1 MVRRNAPTRGVMKDI
16 LIVEDEEVI
25 RSSLRQLLERHNYRV
40 RDAVSVKS
48 ACQAYNLKDFALI
61 ISDLRLPG
69 GTGNELIG
77 LAPEVPVIIMT
88 SYASLRSAVDNMR
101 QGAVDY
107 ISKPFDHDEMIVA
120 VKRAIGD
127 IDAPPLDP
135 SLQISGRQFAQ
146 DLSLQ
151 EYFTQFVLEHQGQM
165 SETAL
170 AKKLGISRK
179 SLWQRRFKLGI
190 CRRG

>member
-1 MVRRNAPTRGVMKDI
+1 
-16 LIVEDEEVI
+16 
-25 RSSLRQLLERHNYRV
+25 
-40 RDAVSVKS
+40 
-48 ACQAYNLKDFALI
+48 
-61 ISDLRLPG
+61 
-69 GTGNELIG
+69 
-77 LAPEVPVIIMT
+77 
-88 SYASLRSAVDNMR
+88 
-101 QGAVDY
+101 
-107 ISKPFDHDEMIVA
+107 MIVA
-120 VKRAIGD
+120 VERAIGD
-127 IDAPPLDP
+127 IDASPLDP

>member
-1 MVRRNAPTRGVMKDI
+1 MKDI
-16 LIVEDEEVI
+16 LIVEDEEII
-25 RSSLRQLLERHNYRV
+25 RTSLRQLLERHHYRV
-40 RDAVSVKS
+40 CDTISVKS
-48 ACQAYNLKDFALI
+48 ACQTYNLKDFALI

-69 GTGNELIG
+69 GTGNELIS

-107 ISKPFDHDEMIVA
+107 ISKPFDHDEMIIA
-120 VKRAIGD
+120 VRRVIGD
-127 IDAPPLDP
+127 TSNP
-135 SLQISGRQFAQ
+135 SINTAQKISRRQFAQ

-151 EYFTQFVLEHQGQM
+151 EYFTQFVLKHQDEM

-179 SLWQRRFKLGI
+179 CLWERRFKLGI
-190 CRRG
+190 ARPG

>member
-1 MVRRNAPTRGVMKDI
+1 
-16 LIVEDEEVI
+16 
-25 RSSLRQLLERHNYRV
+25 
-40 RDAVSVKS
+40 
-48 ACQAYNLKDFALI
+48 
-61 ISDLRLPG
+61 
-69 GTGNELIG
+69 
-77 LAPEVPVIIMT
+77 MT

-127 IDAPPLDP
+127 IGAPPLDP